1 MDGERCAFAVK
12 PDCLY
17 AVVDT
22 NAEDFNPLS
31 VHQHLHHL
39 VAAAAAA
46 AAWRFPP
53 GSAQDATQRR
63 LEASAELAAL
73 SSSRGQVERAPGYL
87 PGESACLFA
96 AGTHRGSLDP
106 APYGETRR
114 RRGPIEESNGAAL
127 GEGFA
132 LEGVDAS
139 RGGVGELRGGVGTMR
154 AVDELRGGVDTAA
167 FAWMRS
173 TKSRAHLWKAG
184 WPGFSVRMLDV
195 DENKRTRTAYTRAQL
210 LELEK
215 EFRFSR
221 YIPRARRVELAC
233 ALGLTE
239 RHVKIW
245 FQNRRMKWKK
255 EESSSSSFG

>member
-1 MDGERCAFAVK
+1 MDVERCAFAVK

-17 AVVDT
+17 AVVNT
-22 NAEDFNPLS
+22 SPMEFNPLS
-31 VHQHLHHL
+31 VFSTSEQNPPPLPSTSIPAATFTDPNTTAFVSLSQQQQQPPHTISCSVDDHHHHQHHHHHDHHDHHNNNHSHQHLHHL
-39 VAAAAAA
+39 AAA
-46 AAWRFPP
+46 
-53 GSAQDATQRR
+53 G
-63 LEASAELAAL
+63 
-73 SSSRGQVERAPGYL
+73 
-87 PGESACLFA
+87 
-96 AGTHRGSLDP
+96 
-106 APYGETRR
+106 
-114 RRGPIEESNGAAL
+114 
-127 GEGFA
+127 
-132 LEGVDAS
+132 GVD
-139 RGGVGELRGGVGTMR
+139 TMR
-154 AVDELRGGVDTAA
+154 AVDELRGVDAAA

-184 WPGFSVRMLDV
+184 WPGFSVRMMDV

-233 ALGLTE
+233 ALSLTE

-255 EESSSSSFG
+255 EETSSSSFG